1 MLPTTKTPPKSA
13 LSDYTI
19 LIYGPAKFGKSEFCS
34 KAEDALFLATE
45 PGLNSIEA
53 YQEPIPSW
61 EKLLAACAE
70 LAEGKHRFKTVI
82 LDTVDQA
89 YKLCAEHVCRQ
100 LKITHESDLP
110 QSKGYSVVNNEFH
123 RVLRKLAFLPY
134 GLFLVAH
141 SQEKEIET
149 RTGRFMKAIPTLPE
163 KPRKIVLELVDVIL
177 FCDFEVADD
186 QSGAKSFRRVLRT
199 KPSPNFEAGD
209 RTRRFPSV
217 LPWDDPDPAVNYARF
232 VDAFE
237 RSGGVPSAPAPA
249 APRAAL
255 PVPPAPEK
263 PIASRVSR

>member
-1 MLPTTKTPPKSA
+1 MLPTTKTPPKSSLA
-13 LSDYTI
+13 DLSI
-19 LIYGPAKFGKSEFCS
+19 LVYGPAKFGKSEFCS

-61 EKLLAACAE
+61 EKLLSVCAE
-70 LAEGKHRFKTVI
+70 LAEGKHRFKTIV

-89 YKLCAEHVCRQ
+89 YKLCAEHICRQ

-177 FCDFEVADD
+177 FCDFEVSTDE
-186 QSGAKSFRRVLRT
+186 SGAKSFRRVLRT

-209 RTRRFPSV
+209 RTRRFPAV

-232 VDAFE
+232 VEAFE
-237 RSGGVPSAPAPA
+237 RAGVAPEPPTVDLTPAFASAPATT
-249 APRAAL
+249 
-255 PVPPAPEK
+255 EK
-263 PIASRVSR
+263 PATARASR